1 MLRKSMHFAAVGA
14 ICLLTACSGEEMVQ
28 VPYEGTPYAYERTA
42 GFGVAYVRASLAPSR
57 GLNTEEDL
65 GVRNLREIDETAP
78 AAEAEIIEPVE
89 AIAPEPVAEDA
100 GMHETEHMS
109 DADDMFQETQRK

>member
-28 VPYEGTPYAYERTA
+28 VPYEGVPYSMERTA

-65 GVRNLREIDETAP
+65 GVKNLREIDETAP
-78 AAEAEIIEPVE
+78 AEAAEIVEPVE
-89 AIAPEPVAEDA
+89 ALPPEPVVEDTV
-100 GMHETEHMS
+100 MHETEHMS
-109 DADDMFQETQRK
+109 DADEMFQETQRK